1 MSWGEAFLVIIIMK
15 TKTVSEAEA
24 LQKLSAL
31 CARSEHSSGEM
42 REKMRRW
49 AMPADAVERVV
60 ERLRDERFVDDER
73 FARLFVRDKMRFD
86 RWGSRKI
93 EQSLRMKG
101 VAQGIIGGVLAEI
114 PADDYVEIL
123 RPLLAAKRRTV
134 KAATDY
140 ELNAKLMRFAMGRG
154 FTMDVIQRCM

>member
-1 MSWGEAFLVIIIMK
+1 MK

-49 AMPADAVERVV
+49 AMPQDEIERVV
-60 ERLRDERFVDDER
+60 ERLVSERFVDDER

-101 VAQGIIGGVLAEI
+101 VAQDIVDGVLAEI
-114 PADDYVEIL
+114 PDDDYVEIL

-134 KAATDY
+134 KAASDY
-140 ELNAKLMRFAMGRG
+140 ELNAKLMRFAAGRG
-154 FTMDVIQRCM
+154 FTMDVIQQCL